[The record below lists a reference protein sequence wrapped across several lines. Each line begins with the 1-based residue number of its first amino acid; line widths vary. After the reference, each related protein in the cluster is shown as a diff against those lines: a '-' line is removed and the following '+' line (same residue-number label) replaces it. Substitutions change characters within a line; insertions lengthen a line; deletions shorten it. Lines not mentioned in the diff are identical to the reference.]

1 MSARGHLH
9 TDEIKLPPGS
19 EWMDETNAWRLV
31 RVRGGAAYWLGPGL
45 ARPLSVGEVIVVPP
59 GTSGTVRASQ
69 IGEVILD
76 AFNFSLELILGLFTL
91 TERHFI
97 ETGGALGLNQV
108 RFLPSTH
115 PVARQYA
122 AMTDSSHR
130 SNALGERID
139 ALAVVAAMF
148 DVSLAGHRTAVPM
161 GRSAGQRFQQLVASM
176 PDSEMINHSPEELAR
191 LCGCSPR
198 HFNRLF
204 QKRFGVSART
214 RQTELRL
221 LKASQLLR
229 ETGSRIVEVAG
240 ESGYR
245 NLSLFNAL
253 FKKRFGM
260 TPSEWRK
267 SPASPATGPDHSA
280 NGQ

>member
-1 MSARGHLH
+1 MSTRGHLQ
-9 TDEIKLPPGS
+9 TEEIKLPPGN
-19 EWMDETNAWRLV
+19 EWMDETNAWRLI
-31 RVRGGAAYWLGPGL
+31 RVRSGASYWLGPGL
-45 ARPLSVGEVIVVPP
+45 ARPLSAGEVIVAPP
-59 GTSGTVRASQ
+59 GAPGMVRASQ
-69 IGEVILD
+69 IGEVVLD
-76 AFNFSLELILGLFTL
+76 AFNFSLELIFGLFTL
-91 TERHFI
+91 TERHLI
-97 ETGGALGLNQV
+97 ETGGALGLRQV

-115 PVARQYA
+115 PVSSQFA
-122 AMTDSSHR
+122 AMSEGSRHD
-130 SNALGERID
+130 NGLGERID
-139 ALAVVAAMF
+139 ALGVVGAVF
-148 DVSLAGHRTAVPM
+148 DISLAGRRAAVPH

-176 PDSEMINHSPEELAR
+176 PDSELINHSPEELAR

-221 LKASQLLR
+221 VKASRLLR
-229 ETGSRIVEVAG
+229 ETGSRIVEIAG

-267 SPASPATGPDHSA
+267 STPRGTTTPPNSRD
-280 NGQ
+280 

>member
-1 MSARGHLH
+1 MRARGHLQ
-9 TDEIKLPPGS
+9 TEEIRLPPGN

-31 RVRGGAAYWLGPGL
+31 RVRSGAAYWLGSGL
-45 ARPLSVGEVIVVPP
+45 ARPLAVGEVIVAPP
-59 GTSGTVRASQ
+59 GTSGMVRASQ

-76 AFNFSLELILGLFTL
+76 AFNFSLELIFGLFTL
-91 TERHFI
+91 AERHLI
-97 ETGGALGLNQV
+97 ETGGELGLSQV

-115 PVARQYA
+115 PVSQQFA
-122 AMTDSSHR
+122 AMTESPRHE
-130 SNALGERID
+130 NGLGERID
-139 ALAVVAAMF
+139 ALGVVAAVF
-148 DVSLAGHRTAVPM
+148 DISLAGHRVTVPH

-176 PDSEMINHSPEELAR
+176 PDSELINHSPEELAR

-204 QKRFGVSART
+204 QKRFGISART

-221 LKASQLLR
+221 LKASRLLR
-229 ETGSRIVEVAG
+229 ETDSRILEVAG

-253 FKKRFGM
+253 FKKRFGV

-267 SPASPATGPDHSA
+267 DRASQSTGPVAPASGC
-280 NGQ
+280 